1 MSPQLLTLT
10 RYDGGHPPT
19 YKGSWMDIPLN
30 VTLDT
35 SAVLK
40 LAGHVDVPLRN
51 TVLEKKFDTVLVAL
65 RRLAEMGQIDTS
77 QGHAEMMLSALDL
90 D

>member
-1 MSPQLLTLT
+1 MPDTIVLN
-10 RYDGGHPPT
+10 RYDGGNPP
-19 YKGSWMDIPLN
+19 GFSGLWMDMPLS

-40 LAGHVDVPLRN
+40 LAGHVDVASRHD
-51 TVLEKKFDTVLVAL
+51 VLAARGDAVIAAL
-65 RRLAEMGQIDTS
+65 RRLAEMGQIEASD
-77 QGHAEMMLSALDL
+77 GRAETMLSALDL

>member
-1 MSPQLLTLT
+1 MTEPIVIS
-10 RYDGGHPPT
+10 RYDGGNPP
-19 YKGSWMDIPLN
+19 GFSGRWRDLPLS

-40 LAGHVDVPLRN
+40 LAGNADVSERHD
-51 TVLEKKFDTVLVAL
+51 VLATKSHAIVIAL
-65 RRLAEMGQIDTS
+65 RRLAEMGQIETAS
-77 QGHAEMMLSALDL
+77 GRAETMLSALDL